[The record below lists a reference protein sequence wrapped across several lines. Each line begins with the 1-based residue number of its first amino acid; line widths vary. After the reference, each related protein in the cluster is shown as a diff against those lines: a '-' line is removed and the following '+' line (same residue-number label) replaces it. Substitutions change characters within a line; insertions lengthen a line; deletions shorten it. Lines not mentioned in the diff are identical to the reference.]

1 MKNINKRTALLMTVV
16 VFLFVSAHSQAFP
29 PLQNGGGNPPSRVV
43 KLIFIHHSTGEN
55 WLSDGYGNLGRTL
68 GQNNYFVSD
77 TNYGWG
83 PDGIGDRTDIPD
95 WLEWFRGDNT
105 ESYWDALLHESGQN
119 SSYTRGLSDPG
130 GENEIIMFKSC
141 FPNSDLEGNPNDPPT
156 ADGWLSVGH
165 AKYVYNQLL
174 FFFQEHPDKLFIIV
188 TAPPLSDRSHADN
201 ARAFNLWLVEDWLAE
216 NNYPYHNVA
225 VFDFYN
231 VLTGPD
237 GHHTYEG
244 GSLIHQVATKNTLH
258 YPSGDDHP
266 SEKGSQKAT
275 EDFIPLL
282 NYYYNRWQMDA
293 PTAPPAAASSE
304 ETESGGDRGGSPPE
318 ISGIID
324 DFQGGIPNG
333 TSGWEG
339 FWDEST
345 PTSISCTL
353 DTGGGQSGGGLQIDY
368 LITPYSWGTCALSY
382 DQAQNWSGS
391 DGITFSVRTD
401 QEYTLLDVDLYVDGP
416 EGLES
421 YISQIKLGSGD
432 WNQVAI
438 PWDNFHRVDWEAEAG
453 SPFKKAHQVSRLAF
467 GFSNE
472 GESDIEGMIWIDDL
486 SWMTSGDVVEE
497 EAPRPGR
504 IESSGEEGEDQR
516 GRRLPCIGS
525 LFMPLGLIGVVLLK
539 RKKTIR

>member
-1 MKNINKRTALLMTVV
+1 MRNSNKRISLLLIVV
-16 VFLFVSAHSQAFP
+16 VFLLVSAHSQAFP
-29 PLQNGGGNPPSRVV
+29 AFQDGDGNPPSRVV

-83 PDGIGDRTDIPD
+83 PHGIGDRTDIPD
-95 WLEWFRGDNT
+95 WMEWFRGDNT
-105 ESYWDALLHESGQN
+105 DQYWDALLQESGQN

-156 ADGWLSVGH
+156 TDGWLSVGH

-174 FFFQEHPDKLFIIV
+174 NFFQQHPDKLFIVV
-188 TAPPLSDRSHADN
+188 TAPPLSDPSRADN

-231 VLTGPD
+231 VLTGPN
-237 GHHTYEG
+237 GHHTLEG
-244 GSLIHQVATKNTLH
+244 GSIIHQVANKNTLH

-282 NYYYNRWQMDA
+282 NYYYNRWQIDA
-293 PTAPPAAASSE
+293 PLAPPAAASSE
-304 ETESGGDRGGSPPE
+304 ETESSGDTGGTPLE
-318 ISGIID
+318 ISGLID
-324 DFQGGIPNG
+324 DFEGGIPGG

-345 PTSISCTL
+345 PTSIGCTL
-353 DTGGGQSGGGLQIDY
+353 EAGSGQTGGGFRIDY

-391 DGITFSVRTD
+391 EGITFSARTD
-401 QEYTLLDVDLYVDGP
+401 QDFALLDVDLYVDGP
-416 EGLES
+416 DGLES
-421 YISQIKLGSGD
+421 YIYQLEMSSGE
-432 WNQVAI
+432 WIQVTI
-438 PWDNFHRVDWEAEAG
+438 PWSSFHRVSWEADAG
-453 SPFKKAHQVSRLAF
+453 APFAKPDQISRLAF

-472 GESDIEGMIWIDDL
+472 GESDIEGIVWVDEL
-486 SWMTSGDVVEE
+486 GWMKSTETVEA

-504 IESSGEEGEDQR
+504 EESTGEEADDR
-516 GRRLPCIGS
+516 GGISLPCFGS
-525 LFMPLGLIGVVLLK
+525 LVMPLGLAGVVLLK
-539 RKKTIR
+539 KKRKF